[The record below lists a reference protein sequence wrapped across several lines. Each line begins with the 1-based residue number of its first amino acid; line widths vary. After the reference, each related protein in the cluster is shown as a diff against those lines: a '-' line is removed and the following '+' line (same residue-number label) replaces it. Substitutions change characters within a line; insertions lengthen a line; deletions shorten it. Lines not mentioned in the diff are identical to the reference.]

1 VVRGLRE
8 AADGRPGSVDRGS
21 HGRVAYVRA
30 EPLDVERVAQERVAV
45 VVRIVRYVEDRI
57 DSKHVGE
64 DEEVQVQGVVPY
76 HEPVVG

>member
-1 VVRGLRE
+1 
-8 AADGRPGSVDRGS
+8 
-21 HGRVAYVRA
+21 
-30 EPLDVERVAQERVAV
+30 VAV